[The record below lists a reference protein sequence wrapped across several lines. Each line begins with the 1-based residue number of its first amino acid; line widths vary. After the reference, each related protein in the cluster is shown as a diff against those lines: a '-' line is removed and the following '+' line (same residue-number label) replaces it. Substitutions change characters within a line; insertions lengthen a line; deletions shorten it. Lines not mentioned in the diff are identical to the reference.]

1 LKRKESKMTTFHIHT
16 LESAPQA
23 ARPALQKLKDN
34 LGLIPN
40 LAAAMAESPTLIEA
54 FVALRGIYQGGSFTP
69 VEREAISIA
78 NAVANQCDW
87 CVAAHS
93 TFALKAAMPQEA
105 LQALR
110 AGQSPADAKLKALS
124 EFARKMTL
132 SRGQMSEADLQ
143 SFLAAGYS
151 QAQALEVIVGVA
163 VSVLANYANHLADA
177 PLDDFLKPQAW
188 KASA

>member
-1 LKRKESKMTTFHIHT
+1 MTTYHVHT

-23 ARPALQKLKDN
+23 AQPALQTLKN
-34 LGLIPN
+34 RVGVIPN
-40 LAAAMAESPTLIEA
+40 LAAAMSESPTLIEA
-54 FVALRGIYQGGSFTP
+54 FVALHGIYHSGSFNA
-69 VEREAISIA
+69 VEREVISIT
-78 NAVANQCDW
+78 NAVANQCAW

-93 TFALKAAMPQEA
+93 TFAQKAAMPTDA

-110 AGQSPADAKLKALS
+110 AGQLPADPKLQGLS

-132 SRGQMSEADLQ
+132 TRGQLSEADLQ

-151 QAQALEVIVGVA
+151 KAQALEVIVGVA

-177 PLDDFLKPQAW
+177 PLDEFLKPQAW
-188 KASA
+188 QASA